1 MQCRSACKGTGMTDL
16 VLNTLLSSLF
26 IGIFYGLVGIG
37 LTISFGVLRLLNIA
51 HGDFIMLGA
60 FGAFWLH
67 ELFGLSVFAS
77 GPLIVAPLAFAIGLC
92 LYPLLVRR
100 LEKFKDPEAV
110 SLLVMF
116 GLSVFLANAA
126 ALFWG
131 TSVRGIVAPL
141 PISRI
146 DVLGQTVPAG
156 WIAAAIV
163 GLLTITAMLLVL
175 KYSRL
180 GRSIR
185 AIMQSSQL
193 SAAVGIDVQRI
204 TAISFAISVALAAFA
219 GAMLPLVSPAISSS
233 MGMRYTIVA
242 FTVVILGSIG
252 KPMGA
257 LLGGI
262 IFSEVLG
269 ISNILLPPSQAQ
281 LVAYGLLLLVIYFRP
296 QGVLGH
302 A

>member
-1 MQCRSACKGTGMTDL
+1 MTDL
-16 VLNTLLSSLF
+16 IVNTLLSSLF

-67 ELFGLSVFAS
+67 ELLGLNVFTS
-77 GPLIVAPLAFAIGLC
+77 GTLIVAPAAFVIGLC
-92 LYPLLVRR
+92 LYPLIIRR
-100 LEKFKDPEAV
+100 LERFRDPEAV
-110 SLLVMF
+110 SLLVLF
-116 GLSVFLANAA
+116 GLSVLLSNAA
-126 ALFWG
+126 AYFWG

-141 PISRI
+141 PISRVEI
-146 DVLGQTVPAG
+146 FGETIPAG
-156 WIAAAIV
+156 WFAAAIV
-163 GLLTITAMLLVL
+163 GILTVLAVLLFL

-185 AIMQSSQL
+185 AIMQSPQL
-193 SAAVGIDVQRI
+193 SAAVGVDVQRV
-204 TAISFAISVALAAFA
+204 TAVSFAMSVALAAFA
-219 GAMLPLVSPAISSS
+219 GSILPLVSPAVSSS

-252 KPMGA
+252 RPLGA
-257 LLGGI
+257 LIGGI
-262 IFSEVLG
+262 IFSEVQG
-269 ISNILLPPSQAQ
+269 IASILLPPSQAQ
-281 LVAYGLLLLVIYFRP
+281 LVAYALLLLVIYFRP
-296 QGVLGH
+296 QGVLGR